1 MSPTASSPVAST
13 AALGDWQALGLD
25 QELQEALPELIQ
37 LRRHIHRHP
46 ELSGH
51 EQQTAA
57 LVAGELRRW
66 GWQVQEG
73 VGRTGVVAELGP
85 LHTRAGAPAPLLALR
100 VDMDALPVE
109 ERTGLD
115 YASTAQGLMHAC
127 GHDLHTT
134 VGLGVARL
142 LGAVAERRP
151 ERLQARI
158 RLLFQ
163 PAEET
168 AQGAAWMKADGAMD
182 GVDALFGVH
191 VFPSL
196 PAGSIGVRSGSLTA
210 AAGELEVE
218 VLGEGGHGARPHQST
233 DAIWIAARVVSG
245 LQEAISR
252 RLDALHPVVVSFGRI
267 EGGKAF
273 NVIADHVRLLGT
285 VRCLDNDVHAQLPG
299 WIEDTVKAL
308 CAGHGGEARVRYR
321 CISPPVHND
330 PELTHLVA
338 DVASGLLGRDKVLWL
353 EQPSLGAEDF
363 AELLHGTRGTM
374 FRLGVAGPEGCTPL
388 HSNTF
393 APDETSIPVGIQVLT
408 GSLLA
413 CMDRWAP

>member
-1 MSPTASSPVAST
+1 MFT
-13 AALGDWQALGLD
+13 AATSFPWQDSGLD
-25 QELQEALPELIQ
+25 PVLEAALPELIQ
-37 LRRHIHRHP
+37 LRRHLHRHP

-51 EQQTAA
+51 EHQTAA

-85 LHTRAGAPAPLLALR
+85 ALLPDDRPGPLLALR

-109 ERTGLD
+109 ERTDLD
-115 YASTAQGLMHAC
+115 YASTVQGLMHAC

-142 LGAVAERRP
+142 LGDLEQRHP
-151 ERLQARI
+151 GRLKGRV

-182 GVDALFGVH
+182 GVEALFGVH

-196 PAGSIGVRSGSLTA
+196 PAGCIGVRSGSLTA

-267 EGGKAF
+267 EGGRAF

-285 VRCLDNDVHAQLPG
+285 VRCLDNDLHAQLPG

-308 CAGHGGEARVRYR
+308 CVGHGGEARVHYR

-330 PELTHLVA
+330 PVLTRMVA
-338 DVASGLLGRDKVLWL
+338 DVATELLGRDRVRWL

-363 AELLHGTRGTM
+363 AELLDGTRGTM
-374 FRLGVAGPEGCTPL
+374 FRLGVAGPDGCTPL
-388 HSNTF
+388 HSNSF
-393 APDETSIPVGIQVLT
+393 APDEAAIAIGIRVLSA
-408 GSLLA
+408 SLLTA
-413 CMDRWAP
+413 MERPIP